1 MIRAPSKL
9 EITWQKHL
17 QKSTVNII
25 LDHET
30 LTALLLKAGTH
41 TDSDGKAGDNH
52 I

>member
-25 LDHET
+25 IDHKT
-30 LTALLLKAGTH
+30 LTALLLKSGAN
-41 TDSDGKAGDNH
+41 TDRDGKAGDNH
-52 I
+52 S